1 MHGEGPV
8 FLARRAGKEFK
19 GPNALD
25 GPRQLTK
32 DWGGSSPNAHHKTQH
47 PVHEVTAA
55 TELQE
60 LGSDGPTAPRY
71 RVDLTAKDARV
82 WAKLSECIVLARNSA
97 DCYKAPSDAK

>member
-1 MHGEGPV
+1 MAKARS
-8 FLARRAGKEFK
+8 FLHAEQGRSLRPERARRPSPAHQR
-19 GPNALD
+19 L
-25 GPRQLTK
+25 
-32 DWGGSSPNAHHKTQH
+32 GGSSPNAHHKTQH
-47 PVHEVTAA
+47 PVREVTAA